1 MTDIACATSSSLASI
16 TGAVAAIAEPPQI
29 DEPTPIS
36 VEIFVGIFSALHM
49 MNAISSEAVI
59 VLRIIGSDCT
69 PVRPMTARFMP
80 KPSRITAHWS
90 IFLDVNLMPA
100 SNGARFFRNSPTVI
114 PSTVK
119 NGSMLLY
126 VSPVLLLSN
135 IMRLEIK
142 PCDAGRPASR
152 AKGVAEVIAAAVLLG
167 MLLLLPLD
175 KPSVMGIALWMLSVV
190 CVSLLIFAFSEA
202 LNKLGNK

>member
-29 DEPTPIS
+29 DEPTPMS

-100 SNGARFFRNSPTVI
+100 SNGARFFRSSPTVI
-114 PSTVK
+114 PSR
-119 NGSMLLY
+119 M
-126 VSPVLLLSN
+126 
-135 IMRLEIK
+135 EITG
-142 PCDAGRPASR
+142 PPTMANFRPSSHA
-152 AKGVAEVIAAAVLLG
+152 
-167 MLLLLPLD
+167 
-175 KPSVMGIALWMLSVV
+175 GIAITRHKSNPLS
-190 CVSLLIFAFSEA
+190 FSFM
-202 LNKLGNK
+202 G